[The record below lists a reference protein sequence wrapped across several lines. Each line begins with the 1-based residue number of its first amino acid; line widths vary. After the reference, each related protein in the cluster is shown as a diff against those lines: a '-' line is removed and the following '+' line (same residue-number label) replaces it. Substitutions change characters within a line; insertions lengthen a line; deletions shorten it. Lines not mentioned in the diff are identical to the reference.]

1 MPLDAATIDNIPEEP
16 NPFAEHNSKPSSIMF
31 PVGQRKLGWLGKD
44 NIYHGLDTHKALV
57 RTNETSD
64 GVHVLGVVGVGYK
77 LIHNKELFSR
87 VEDTMYKNFTHDAL
101 SGVKIKDRVSGWGK
115 MCFREYVFPNIK
127 CDIGGPVKSPIAFR
141 LIVQNG
147 YGGSALRIHAG
158 AIEFF
163 CTNGMV
169 SGEFQSSYNKHTSGL
184 EIVGIDRTIEKA
196 LLTFVSEQQK
206 WKRWVE
212 TPVKHS
218 AAMELFKQLANSDK
232 LSENL
237 SQQYMREQETR
248 GANLWS
254 VYSALTY
261 YASHDEG
268 DFKLR
273 STTETQD
280 SKAATMLL
288 RELNVAKWVS
298 SKEWM
303 QLEAA

>member
-1 MPLDAATIDNIPEEP
+1 MPLDAATINMPEEP
-16 NPFAEHNSKPSSIMF
+16 NPFAEHNTKASPIFF

-44 NIYHGLDTHKALV
+44 NIYHGLDSHKALV
-57 RTNETSD
+57 RTNQESD

-87 VEDTMYKNFTHDAL
+87 VEDTMCKNFTPDTLA
-101 SGVKIKDRVSGWGK
+101 GVKIKDRVSGWGK

-163 CTNGMV
+163 CTNGMIC
-169 SGEFQSSYNKHTSGL
+169 GEFQSSYNKHTSGL

-196 LLTFVSEQQK
+196 LLTFASEQQK
-206 WKRWVE
+206 WERWAE
-212 TPVKHS
+212 TPVKHT

-261 YASHDEG
+261 YASHNDG

-273 STTETQD
+273 STVEKQD
-280 SKAATMLL
+280 SEAATMLL
-288 RELNVAKWVS
+288 RELNVAKWVNS
-298 SKEWM
+298 REWM